1 MKYWEKKEVVRGFRQ
16 QGLSYG
22 EIRQKAPFTIS
33 KSTLSHW
40 CKDIELTAEQKDRLD
55 SLLRDGSYRGRLLGS
70 KTTQLR
76 RAREI
81 EEIKTKAKS
90 EIHGLTKNEFMLAG
104 LMLYWAEGNKKNK
117 VGISN
122 SDPELIRMMMKWF
135 REVCGTTDEK
145 FKPHLNIHSGQ
156 DELQIKKFW
165 SEITELPTQQFGKSY
180 IKKEG
185 TGHRKNIL
193 YKGTIKVE
201 ICNKNLLYRILG
213 WIEGVINK
221 WAASSF
227 GRAVAS

>member
-16 QGLSYG
+16 QGLSYR

-33 KSTLSHW
+33 KSTLSQW
-40 CKDIELTAEQKDRLD
+40 CEDIKLTPEQKDRLD
-55 SLLRDGSYRGRLLGS
+55 SLLKDGSYRGRLLGS

-81 EEIKTKAKS
+81 KEIKEKAKS
-90 EIHGLTKNEFMLAG
+90 EIHVLTKNEFNLAG
-104 LMLYWAEGNKKNK
+104 LMLYWADGNKKNR

-135 REVCGTTDEK
+135 RVVCGVADEK
-145 FKPHLNIHSGQ
+145 FKPYLNIHCGQ

-165 SEITELPTQQFGKSY
+165 SEITELPIQQFGKSY

-227 GRAVAS
+227 GRAAAS

>member
-1 MKYWEKKEVVRGFRQ
+1 MVRGFRQ
-16 QGLSYG
+16 QGLSYR
-22 EIRQKAPFTIS
+22 EIGQKTPFTIS

-135 REVCGTTDEK
+135 REVCGVADEK

-165 SEITELPTQQFGKSY
+165 SEITELPIQQFGKSY